1 MAKKESGFMNW
12 YESYQGKKV
21 VGMVYS
27 LGAAVVIVGALF
39 KILHL
44 PGAGPMLFAG
54 MLTEALLFSIGCL
67 DKPHPEYHWEQ
78 VFPQLVG
85 HGTEPEYLKELQARP
100 RPTLLGAGVAD
111 GEVTSMN
118 VSAGT
123 TAEAKPKANV
133 PSLTNEDME
142 ALKGGINDLAKTAVQ
157 LTELGKV
164 ATSTTK
170 LSEKMDAA
178 SAAAEKFAGSQDAL
192 ASASAS
198 LDKTYQTVA
207 TEMQGVVDGTKNFNK
222 GIETAT
228 KGIETVN
235 AKLSSINSVYELQL
249 TAVQSQAD
257 AYKAQAAQVQA
268 MTSDV
273 QKIQVAVAEAAKSQ
287 EAYEAAAKK
296 LAAQVADLNKVYGNM
311 LTALA

>member
-1 MAKKESGFMNW
+1 MAKKESGFIHW
-12 YESYQGKKV
+12 YESYQGKRV

-44 PGAGPMLFAG
+44 KGAEPMLFAG
-54 MLTEALLFSIGCL
+54 MLTEALLFSIGCF
-67 DKPHPEYHWEQ
+67 DKPHPEFHWEA
-78 VFPQLVG
+78 VFPQLCG
-85 HGTEPEYLKELQARP
+85 YGTDPEYLESLQALP
-100 RPTLLGAGVAD
+100 RPTLLGAGVENGTAPAAA
-111 GEVTSMN
+111 TS
-118 VSAGT
+118 
-123 TAEAKPKANV
+123 EAKPKANV

-235 AKLSSINSVYELQL
+235 TKLSSINSVYELQL
-249 TAVQSQAD
+249 TAVQSQAE

-268 MTSDV
+268 MTNDV
-273 QKIQVAVAEAAKSQ
+273 QKIQAAVAEAAKSQ